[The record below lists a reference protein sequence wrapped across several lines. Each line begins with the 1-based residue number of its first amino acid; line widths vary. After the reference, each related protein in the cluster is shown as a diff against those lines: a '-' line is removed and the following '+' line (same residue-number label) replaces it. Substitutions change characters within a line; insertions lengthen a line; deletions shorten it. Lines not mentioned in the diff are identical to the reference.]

1 MEINGKVHCFFEQS
15 GTFKNEFIKLG
26 IPAEDYDIQNNFGQ
40 TDHVVDLF
48 ENIQNAYEGVASVF
62 DNITKDDLILAF
74 FPCIK
79 FCSVMEQMQHSD
91 FYDSSMHHVKDKES
105 KEYFVKKWNTLRRYS
120 QERFFYYDICLKLIA
135 VCEIKKFRFIMEN
148 PYHPTNFTNHFFPL
162 RVTIIDNDRTTR
174 GDFYKKPTGYW
185 FLNCKPTY
193 GNTYDPLPNSLRRK
207 LAVGSGGQKKKKEL
221 ISAGCSEDEVA
232 MYIEHETKTGLCDT
246 KRSEIRTDY
255 ARNFICDFILG
266 KKQDIGQLSL
276 F

>member
-1 MEINGKVHCFFEQS
+1 MKINGKVHCFFEQS

-26 IPAEDYDIQNNFGQ
+26 IPAEDYDIQDNFGQ

-48 ENIQNAYEGVASVF
+48 ENIQNAYDGKASVF
-62 DNITKDDLILAF
+62 DNITKDDLIVAF

-79 FCSVMEQMQHSD
+79 FCSVMEQVQHSE
-91 FYDSSMHHVKDKES
+91 FYDSSQKKN
-105 KEYFVKKWNTLRRYS
+105 KNFGTPEYYTKKWNTLRRYS
-120 QERFFYYDICLKLIA
+120 QERFFFYDIVLKLIA
-135 VCEIKKFRFIMEN
+135 TCEIKGFRLIIEN
-148 PYHPTNFTNHFFPL
+148 PWHPTNFTNHFFPL

-185 FLNCKPTY
+185 FLNCTPTN
-193 GNTYDPLPNSLRRK
+193 GETYEPCPSELRRK
-207 LAVGSGGQKKKKEL
+207 LTAGSGGLAKKKQL
-221 ISAGCSEDEVA
+221 VQLGCDEDEIA
-232 MYIEHETKTGLCDT
+232 MYIEHETKAGLCDT
-246 KRSEIRTDY
+246 KRSEIRTQY